1 MQQPASHTNNLIHAS
16 SPYLLQHARNPV
28 DWHPWE
34 QPVLDRAVNED
45 KLILVSI
52 GYSAC
57 HWCHVM
63 AHECFEDPDVA
74 RLMNE
79 HFINIKVDRE
89 ERPDVDHFFMT
100 AVQLM
105 GGRGGW
111 PLNVVALP
119 DGQPVWGGTYLP
131 KEQWMAVLEKIHH
144 LFLNERDKLTHH
156 AHNVTAGVEQSS
168 IIGNPQDTSVD
179 MDGILNRAI
188 ENLSPQWDMKHGGL
202 GGAPKFPMP
211 AHLEFLMNL
220 HHHHQQE
227 EYRQYLTTTLD
238 HMASGGIYDH
248 IGGGF
253 ARYAV
258 DDQWKVPHF
267 EKMLYDNAQLISLYA
282 KAFSQWEKE
291 EYREVVHE
299 SAEFIERE
307 LTHSSGAFYSSL
319 DADSDGEEGRFYVWT
334 EEELTELLGNDF
346 PAFADSFGINENGR
360 WENELY
366 VLNRTLDMNAV
377 ATKHGMDAA
386 ALRKKVH
393 QWKATLFRQRENRN
407 RPGLDDKVLT
417 SWNALMTT
425 GLCDAFKSLGDEKFR
440 RRALKNGEFLAGE
453 LMASDGSLQHTWKEG
468 KASVDGFMEDYA
480 ATVNAFIALYE
491 ISGQEDWVSRAGK
504 IARYAIENFYDEEIR
519 HFSFARKEQ
528 QELPAGHFETQ
539 DNVVPSS
546 DSMMGFALTR
556 LAMLTG
562 EQSYHGIAE
571 KMLSTMYELVADHP
585 AGFANWGSLMLL
597 QARPRYE
604 VVVAGGEEAEQ
615 ALKKLQARFHPNVI
629 WAPLL
634 SHSAGELPVVKNRR
648 PSNGDTPLIYFC
660 SQGACQLPVRSV
672 EEAEQQVLKT
682 R

>member
-1 MQQPASHTNNLIHAS
+1 MQQHTSHTNNLIHAS

-34 QPVLDRAVNED
+34 QSVLDRAVNED

-63 AHECFEDPDVA
+63 AHECFEDPEVA
-74 RLMNE
+74 RFMND

-119 DGQPVWGGTYLP
+119 DGQPVWGGTYFP
-131 KEQWMAVLEKIHH
+131 KEQWMAVLEKIHQ
-144 LFLNERDKLTHH
+144 LFLSERDKLTHH

-168 IIGNPQDTSVD
+168 IIGNPQDNGVD
-179 MDGILNRAI
+179 ISGILSRAI
-188 ENLSPQWDMKHGGL
+188 ENFRPQWDMKQGGL

-211 AHLEFLMNL
+211 AHLEFLL
-220 HHHHQQE
+220 HFHHHHPQD

-238 HMASGGIYDH
+238 HMAAGGIYDH

-267 EKMLYDNAQLISLYA
+267 EKMLYDNAQLISLYS
-282 KAFSQWEKE
+282 KAFSKWKKE

-299 SAEFIERE
+299 SADFIERE
-307 LTHSSGAFYSSL
+307 LTHPKGAFYSSL

-334 EEELTELLGNDF
+334 EDELTELLGTDF
-346 PAFADSFGINENGR
+346 PVFADCYGINETGR
-360 WENELY
+360 WENGLY
-366 VLNRTLDMNAV
+366 VLNRTIDMNSV
-377 ATKHGMDAA
+377 ARKHGMDSAS
-386 ALRKKVH
+386 LRKKVN
-393 QWKATLFRQRENRN
+393 QWKATLFRQRGNRT

-425 GLCDAFKSLGDEKFR
+425 GLCDAFKSMGDEKFR

-480 ATVNAFIALYE
+480 TTVNAFIGLYE
-491 ISGQEDWVSRAGK
+491 ISGEEKWINRSEK
-504 IARYAIENFYDEEIR
+504 IARYAIENFYNEDIR

-528 QELPAGHFETQ
+528 KELPTGHFETQ
-539 DNVVPSS
+539 DNVVPSA
-546 DSMMGFALTR
+546 DSMMGFGLTR
-556 LAMLTG
+556 LAMITG
-562 EQSYHGIAE
+562 DRSYQEIAE
-571 KMLSTMYELVADHP
+571 KMVSTMYELVADHP

-597 QARPRYE
+597 HSEPRYE
-604 VVVAGGEEAEQ
+604 VVVAGKEEAAL
-615 ALKKLQARFHPNVI
+615 ALKKLQAHFQPNVT

-634 SHSAGELPVVKNRR
+634 SHSAGKLPVVKNRR
-648 PSNGDTPLIYFC
+648 PGSGNPYVIYVC
-660 SQGACQLPVRSV
+660 SQGACQLPVHSV
-672 EEAEQQVLKT
+672 EEAEQQLSAL
-682 R
+682 